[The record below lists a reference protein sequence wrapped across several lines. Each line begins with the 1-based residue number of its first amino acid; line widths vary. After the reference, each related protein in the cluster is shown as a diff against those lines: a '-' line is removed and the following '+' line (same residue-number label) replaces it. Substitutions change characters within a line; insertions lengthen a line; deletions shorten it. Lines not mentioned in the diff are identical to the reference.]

1 MEHASALARHPAPLL
16 GRRRR
21 AAARHGA
28 HRALAGAPGRGKIL
42 EAAARG
48 TGGRRPRLRDRQP
61 GRAGG
66 AVGTQGY
73 LLLRLAG
80 RRRRQQRRRD
90 VSGPE
95 PVSRR
100 LRAEDDR
107 AHQQCAA
114 AHRPD
119 PCARGRERHRLAG
132 AHHRGCRGRFRR
144 QPECLRAHQGDDSRR
159 RGRRALR
166 GSALLREEMRPHGRQ
181 GAGAHRR
188 SHQQA
193 GGGTPGRRRVGRA
206 DHRDRAHRR
215 GGREPA
221 DLRSRFARPAV
232 PDRTSAAPKGSST

>member
-1 MEHASALARHPAPLL
+1 MEHASPLARHSASLL

-21 AAARHGA
+21 AIARHGA
-28 HRALAGAPGRGKIL
+28 RRALAGAPGRGKIL

-48 TGGRRPRLRDRQP
+48 TRGRRSRLRDRQP

-66 AVGTQGY
+66 AIGTQGY

-95 PVSRR
+95 PVSGR

-114 AHRPD
+114 AHGPD
-119 PCARGRERHRLAG
+119 PRARRRRRHRLAG
-132 AHHRGCRGRFRR
+132 AHHRGRRGRFRR
-144 QPECLRAHQGDDSRR
+144 QSECLRAHQGDDSRR

-166 GSALLREEMRPHGRQ
+166 GSALLRQEVRTHGRQ
-181 GAGAHRR
+181 GARAHRR

-193 GGGTPGRRRVGRA
+193 GGGATRRRRFGCA

-221 DLRSRFARPAV
+221 DFRSRCARPAV
-232 PDRTSAAPKGSST
+232 PDRQAQLRRVSST